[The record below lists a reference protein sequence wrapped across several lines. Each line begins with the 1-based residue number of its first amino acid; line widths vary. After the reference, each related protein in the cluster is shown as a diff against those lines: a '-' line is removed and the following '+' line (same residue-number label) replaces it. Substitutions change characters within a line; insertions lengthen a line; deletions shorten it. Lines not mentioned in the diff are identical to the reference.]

1 MISLCEN
8 NLLIVYALSADF
20 SFHENIKNNYDCF
33 FFLKKRVFIARVI
46 FVRINFYISLI
57 SFKLLLSKYFNRS
70 LIPKL
75 VNFIALVNHTAS
87 IRTM

>member
-1 MISLCEN
+1 MLYQRILVFMQTLKTIMI
-8 NLLIVYALSADF
+8 VF
-20 SFHENIKNNYDCF
+20 F
-33 FFLKKRVFIARVI
+33 FFLKKGVFIARVI